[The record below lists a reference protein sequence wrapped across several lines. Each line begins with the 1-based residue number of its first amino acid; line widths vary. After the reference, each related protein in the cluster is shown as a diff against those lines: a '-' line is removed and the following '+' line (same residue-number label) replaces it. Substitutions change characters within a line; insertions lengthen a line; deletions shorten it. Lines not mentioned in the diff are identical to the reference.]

1 MFWTCSGYVVDLH
14 ILQLQWLRTLWSISQ
29 ERDLS
34 QIWNLHKHSKDIN
47 FHYRANSVKINDQ
60 IWYKPYIWF
69 NLFIVLIRVKQV
81 FSKILNNFTSVSTTI
96 PKFRENWW
104 SNSKKKPGQ
113 REQLID
119 PISQNQSSFPRE
131 SNLISLIDF

>member
-119 PISQNQSSFPRE
+119 PISDNNSPGSPIW
-131 SNLISLIDF
+131 LVW